1 MFKKLTVLLFT
12 AILVMVVPCSAIADE
27 PVPIMNLNG
36 DPLYFVNHVNPI
48 ILNGT
53 VLVPLREFSE
63 ILGGKV
69 NWNEADKTVDI
80 KFPHA
85 IASNPQKKVY
95 LYPFEC
101 SKALIKGFILESNG
115 QRRYFDWINMA
126 KPGMEPQLACL
137 DINNNHKD
145 EIVII
150 LTKDEGTG
158 VLISEIHILDI
169 DTLEE
174 IPVEHPLEYI
184 NKQVQTS
191 ITKSSTAL
199 SISIKI
205 GDKESYLCKRELP
218 GSANDNIYF
227 GSIIKFELE
236 GQSICC
242 SVPGMYSP
250 AGFVGDFRIYY
261 FYDAATKSMK
271 ASKVLFEDYG
281 K

>member
-115 QRRYFDWINMA
+115 QRKFFDWINTDN
-126 KPGMEPQLACL
+126 PSFVPQLECL
-137 DINNNHKD
+137 DINNDQKD
-145 EIVII
+145 EIVAI
-150 LTKDEGTG
+150 LTEGEGTG
-158 VLISEIHILDI
+158 YVQTKIHVLNM
-169 DTLEE
+169 DTLQEME
-174 IPVEHPLEYI
+174 VENPLNYI
-184 NKQVQTS
+184 NKQVHTS
-191 ITKSSTAL
+191 ITKIL
-199 SISIKI
+199 NELEISVKI
-205 GDKESYLCKRELP
+205 GEKESYLCKRELP
-218 GSANDNIYF
+218 GSANENIYF

-236 GQSICC
+236 DQNLCC
-242 SVPGMYSP
+242 SVPGAYSP

-261 FYDAATKSMK
+261 VYDSVTKSMK
-271 ASKVLFEDYG
+271 AFNIIFEDYV